1 MAEKW
6 TEDDDIYLEYFAY
19 DGDAPI
25 KDAAE
30 FLNRTKAA
38 TVYRLVNLRRK
49 NKDVPYIKKKWTQ
62 KEDEFLK
69 NNYLVMNNLQLAERL
84 NRTPAAVSLRKSML
98 GLKTIKPIAAHRAR
112 IIEMARLGYYQPEIA
127 KELNINVDSLR
138 KFLIDNEIDCDPVP
152 YDLRKKKFKNHSL

>member
-38 TVYRLVNLRRK
+38 TVCRLVNLRK
-49 NKDVPYIKKKWTQ
+49 NNKDVHYIKKKWSL

-69 NNYLVMNNLQLAERL
+69 NNYSNMNNLQLSERL
-84 NRTPAAVSLRKSML
+84 NRTPAAVSIRKSTL
-98 GLKTIKPIAAHRAR
+98 GLKVIKPIAIHREK
-112 IIEMARLGYYQPEIA
+112 IIEMSKQGYYRTQIA

-138 KFLIDNEIDCDPVP
+138 KFLIDNEIDCVPVP
-152 YDLRKKKFKNHSL
+152 YELRSKKFKNQGL